1 MASFAGIFLL
11 FMASFV
17 TVKAQDNKDTFGIQE
32 PFPAN
37 IYPIEGTETTVTCVA
52 FDRSGNKTAERIQ
65 FMRKDNFARYTNITA
80 SENVKFTERRE
91 PAVPPASRKLIVTMT
106 IKNVTLNDD
115 STYGPL
121 GRYECHTFAEGDPE
135 VRRHGFSVN
144 VILREEIPKVK
155 VPQISV
161 LRHGEST
168 TFSCNLT
175 NKHRRT
181 GLKRISWYKDGI
193 LLESIRNPDPDKPL
207 DTLRPL
213 VLKNIGVRDGGNY
226 TCILEVELRNI
237 RKYNVSD
244 STVVEIAAWLN
255 KYKEDPEFKKFKGDS
270 VSFECPAKGN
280 PLKVEWKV
288 MKKGEDAI
296 TRCINGSD
304 GKYRIHRKGIYEPY
318 FLTVNDLQYSD
329 RGSYYCCLPSN
340 CSNSVEGDCQRFVL
354 RVRDPLGPLW
364 PVIGIIIEAIVLFL
378 IIFIA
383 EKRKKKREG
392 VDRQDGRVE
401 FSFSSTDDGDRGQ
414 VRLRKVNESTVA

>member
-1 MASFAGIFLL
+1 A
-11 FMASFV
+11 
-17 TVKAQDNKDTFGIQE
+17 DPFGIQE

-37 IYPIEGTETTVTCVA
+37 IYPIEGTETEVTCVA
-52 FDRSGNKTAERIQ
+52 FDTSGNKTPERIQ
-65 FMRKDNFARYTNITA
+65 FMRKDNFARYANITA
-80 SENVKFTERRE
+80 SENIKFTQRTEDAE
-91 PAVPPASRKLIVTMT
+91 PPASEKLFVTMT

-115 STYGPL
+115 SSYGLL
-121 GRYECHTFAEGDPE
+121 GRYECHAFAKGDPLE
-135 VRRHGFSVN
+135 RKHGFSVN
-144 VILREEIPKVK
+144 VISRDEIPSVK

-161 LRHGEST
+161 LRQGEST

-175 NKHRRT
+175 RNPGK
-181 GLKRISWYKDGI
+181 GSILKRISWYKDGI
-193 LLESIRNPDPDKPL
+193 LLESIRNPDPNKPL

-226 TCILEVELRNI
+226 TCFLEVALRNI
-237 RKYNVSD
+237 RMYNVSD
-244 STVVEIAAWLN
+244 STTVEIAAWLN

-280 PLKVEWKV
+280 PLRVEWKV
-288 MKKGEDAI
+288 KKKGEDAI
-296 TRCINGSD
+296 TPCINGSD
-304 GKYRIHRKGIYEPY
+304 GKYRIHREGIYEPY
-318 FLTVNDLQYSD
+318 FLTVTDLQYSD

-392 VDRQDGRVE
+392 GEEKNHFDSNSPFFVSYFFRQDGRVE